1 MKSTLEF
8 ILPDEESELHAALL
22 ANRYKAALEDVSQY
36 LRGLVK
42 YDGHTQFKDTAEMAE
57 KVREHFYELTEDLDL
72 V

>member
-8 ILPDEESELHAALL
+8 TLPDEEGELHMALL
-22 ANRYKAALEDVSQY
+22 ANRYKSALEDISQY

-42 YDGHTQFKDTAEMAE
+42 HEGHTQFKDTAEMAE
-57 KVREHFYELTEDLDL
+57 KVREHFHELTEGLDL